1 MCDHLPNGGF
11 VENRLTGSAFMGRSK
26 NFYAINTFQEDSGPL
41 RAGRMAGKIGE
52 NEYGCKFTL
61 IADLKSII

>member
-1 MCDHLPNGGF
+1 MCGCLPNGGC
-11 VENRLTGSAFMGRSK
+11 VENRLTGLAFIDRSK
-26 NFYAINTFQEDSGPL
+26 NFYAINTFREDSGPL